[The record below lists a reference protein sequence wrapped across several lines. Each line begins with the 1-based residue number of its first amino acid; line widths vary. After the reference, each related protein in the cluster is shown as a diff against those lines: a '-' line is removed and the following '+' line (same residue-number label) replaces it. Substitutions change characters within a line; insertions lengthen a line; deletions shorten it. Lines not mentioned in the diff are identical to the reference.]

1 MLLAFVVSK
10 RDIEANPEK
19 ISTITNMGLIKKMK
33 GVQRI
38 TGCLAALNRFIARLG
53 ERMKD
58 RYGEPERGGGVN
70 GSR

>member
-1 MLLAFVVSK
+1 MLLGFVVSK

-19 ISTITNMGLIKKMK
+19 ISTITNMGLIKKLK

-58 RYGEPERGGGVN
+58 RYGEPERGGE
-70 GSR
+70 

>member
-1 MLLAFVVSK
+1 MLLGFVVSK

-19 ISTITNMGLIKKMK
+19 ISTITNMGLIKKLK

-58 RYGEPERGGGVN
+58 RYGEPERGGVN

>member
-1 MLLAFVVSK
+1 MLLGFVVSK

-19 ISTITNMGLIKKMK
+19 ISTITNMGLIKKLK

-58 RYGEPERGGGVN
+58 RYGEPERGGG
-70 GSR
+70 GE